1 MAAMEKKKKGPPR
14 IYPTTICTRVSEKTF
29 SRLAKLA
36 LDEDRPVSWIVRRI
50 LAQHL
55 ENLDKKGRKS

>member
-1 MAAMEKKKKGPPR
+1 MEKKKGPPR
-14 IYPTTICTRVSEKTF
+14 YYPTTICTRVSEKTF
-29 SRLAKLA
+29 NRLAKLA

-55 ENLDKKGRKS
+55 EAQDKKGKK

>member
-1 MAAMEKKKKGPPR
+1 MAAMEKKKGPPR

-36 LDEDRPVSWIVRRI
+36 LDEDRPISWIVRRI

-55 ENLDKKGRKS
+55 EALDKKGRK